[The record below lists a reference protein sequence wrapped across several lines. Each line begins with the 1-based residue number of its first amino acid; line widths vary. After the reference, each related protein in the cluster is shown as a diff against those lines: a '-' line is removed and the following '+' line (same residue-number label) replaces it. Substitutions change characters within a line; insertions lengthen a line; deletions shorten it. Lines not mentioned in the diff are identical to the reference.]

1 LSATA
6 HEKAGEREAALEHMQ
21 KAVDVAP
28 ADGKAFFSRALEE
41 LKQESPR

>member
-6 HEKAGEREAALEHMQ
+6 HDKVGDRDAALEHMQ

-28 ADGKAFFSRALEE
+28 PDGKAFFSRALEE
-41 LKQESPR
+41 LKQTG